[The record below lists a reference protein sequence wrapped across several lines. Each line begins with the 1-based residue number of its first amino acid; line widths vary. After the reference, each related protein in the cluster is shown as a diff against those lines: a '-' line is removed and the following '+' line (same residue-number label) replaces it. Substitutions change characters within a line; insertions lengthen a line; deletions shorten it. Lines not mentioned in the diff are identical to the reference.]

1 MNNNDTNNNI
11 NEVDDVNENV
21 NDDVNEENQLQIQSM
36 SMPISS
42 RISNINDASNILI
55 SILNTFDTP
64 NRIPRRLIYDNSM
77 MNYLNELQNTTN
89 FYTQPPNDNQNDNQN
104 ENQNENQTILAVS
117 EEANTINM
125 NINSP
130 ENEIENDSDNET
142 SDYDDMPPLI
152 NSNENNQQTET
163 VDSDHDSDDDDT
175 FTYRYRYNPSRRRR
189 RLPQVVGTRIN
200 LENVVLNNNN
210 QDMMNLLNFLNRTS
224 HYNYRR
230 ANSLQGLINSTL
242 YDKPSYKNILSDDG
256 EKELKKIKYRK
267 NSEEFPNEKCPIMHI
282 PFEENEEVTQLPC
295 NHCFDTEAIH
305 KWLKEEKAECPVCR
319 YKLDSKEEKITNENQ
334 VEAQTQTPTEN
345 QIQIQAERPLSET
358 RTTFF
363 NSLSRL
369 YEHPFG
375 PRNQNRRIIMPTP
388 AQASLNRIASV
399 IHQQDEDAELQEA
412 LYASMQNLDISN
424 NN

>member
-1 MNNNDTNNNI
+1 MSNNDTNNNI
-11 NEVDDVNENV
+11 NEVDDM
-21 NDDVNEENQLQIQSM
+21 NDANDNVNEENQLQIQSM
-36 SMPISS
+36 STPISS

-77 MNYLNELQNTTN
+77 MDYLNELQNTTN
-89 FYTQPPNDNQNDNQN
+89 FYTQPPNENQNDNQNDNQN
-104 ENQNENQTILAVS
+104 ILAVS

-130 ENEIENDSDNET
+130 ANEIENDSDNE
-142 SDYDDMPPLI
+142 
-152 NSNENNQQTET
+152 NNQQTET
-163 VDSDHDSDDDDT
+163 VVDSDHDSDDDDT
-175 FTYRYRYNPSRRRR
+175 FTYRSRYNPLRRRR

-319 YKLDSKEEKITNENQ
+319 YKLDSKEEKIANENQ
-334 VEAQTQTPTEN
+334 VEAQTQTPT
-345 QIQIQAERPLSET
+345 QPQPQPQPQPERPLSET

-375 PRNQNRRIIMPTP
+375 PRNQNRRLIMPTP